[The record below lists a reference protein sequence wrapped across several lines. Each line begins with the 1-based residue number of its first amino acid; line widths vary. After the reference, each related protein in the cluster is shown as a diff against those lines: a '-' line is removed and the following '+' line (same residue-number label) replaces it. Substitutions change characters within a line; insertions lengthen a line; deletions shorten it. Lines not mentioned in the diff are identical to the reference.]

1 MAEQGHWKK
10 FTDDEGFTFEAWMG
24 SGPAPK
30 KEREYGEGQ
39 NTSEI
44 QNLVDFLKE
53 HVTDGK
59 EPTQADFN
67 RFFAQDNEILERI
80 GRKSTGKD
88 GESISRERFGLEER
102 DDQEAIKEDITKSQL
117 DQNEQIQRMEMETA
131 NESRARK
138 NEELDRQRESSAER
152 AASAQ
157 SEMEGIGGVPT
168 TAPAS
173 TTDPAPTP
181 ESSGSNIGNTD
192 QMVKHLNAIE
202 ETLKSMDG
210 VLKEINERFEDEGIR
225 ITL

>member
-39 NTSEI
+39 NTERI
-44 QNLVDFLKE
+44 QDLVEVLKE
-53 HVTDGK
+53 HFTGGK
-59 EPTQADFN
+59 EPTQDDFE
-67 RFFAQDNEILERI
+67 RFFELVKEGGDAPYGKWLE
-80 GRKSTGKD
+80 
-88 GESISRERFGLEER
+88 LEER
-102 DDQEAIKEDITKSQL
+102 DIPEAIQEDITKSQL

>member
-10 FTDDEGFTFEAWMG
+10 FTDDEGFPFEAWMG

-102 DDQEAIKEDITKSQL
+102 DDQEGIKEDITK
-117 DQNEQIQRMEMETA
+117 D
-131 NESRARK
+131 
-138 NEELDRQRESSAER
+138 
-152 AASAQ
+152 
-157 SEMEGIGGVPT
+157 
-168 TAPAS
+168 
-173 TTDPAPTP
+173 
-181 ESSGSNIGNTD
+181 
-192 QMVKHLNAIE
+192 
-202 ETLKSMDG
+202 
-210 VLKEINERFEDEGIR
+210 
-225 ITL
+225 

>member
-30 KEREYGEGQ
+30 KEREHGEGQ
-39 NTSEI
+39 NTERI
-44 QNLVDFLKE
+44 QDLVEVLKE
-53 HVTDGK
+53 HFTGGK
-59 EPTQADFN
+59 EPTQDDFE
-67 RFFAQDNEILERI
+67 RFFELVKEGGDAPYGKWLE
-80 GRKSTGKD
+80 
-88 GESISRERFGLEER
+88 LEER
-102 DDQEAIKEDITKSQL
+102 DIPEAIQEDITKSQL

-138 NEELDRQRESSAER
+138 NEELDRQREASAER